1 MQKTTASPSAV
12 QSKDNVAAPATLTG
26 GHVLPPSAPIELPL
40 RPLPISSSLLSTAP
54 APSIASH
61 SSELGEQDESAF
73 NFAMGLP
80 IFNARATDLSKLL
93 GSYDP
98 LDHEYDDDN
107 DDERFGEP
115 LEAFHAEFYK
125 LGGLLA
131 NGEELSTTESAD
143 SSGDEFDS
151 DEDEFDSD
159 DEESDYSEHG
169 DEEVDRAS
177 LIGDDEEKEEWEQH
191 EHSDAELDAE
201 EGVSASGDEEIE
213 ETELEGEE
221 ESKC

>member
-1 MQKTTASPSAV
+1 
-12 QSKDNVAAPATLTG
+12 
-26 GHVLPPSAPIELPL
+26 
-40 RPLPISSSLLSTAP
+40 
-54 APSIASH
+54 
-61 SSELGEQDESAF
+61 
-73 NFAMGLP
+73 MGLP

-98 LDHEYDDDN
+98 LDHEHDDDN